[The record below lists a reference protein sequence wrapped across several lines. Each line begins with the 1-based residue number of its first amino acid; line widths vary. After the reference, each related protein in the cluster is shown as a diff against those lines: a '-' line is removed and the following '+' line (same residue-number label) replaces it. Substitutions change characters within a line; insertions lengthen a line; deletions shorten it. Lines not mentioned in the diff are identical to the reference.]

1 MNKKNWFIP
10 VLIVV
15 LNALAII
22 IRWSSLPEL
31 LPAHFDLEGNAGG
44 TMPRNALLYQPM
56 IGAAVCLSA
65 YIYAR
70 IKNRLQTGLV
80 ILSSGICMVLLL
92 STLVTLTM
100 GRMPVFMLAE
110 PVVLLAAVAAGIISM
125 VKSCKK
131 AG

>member
-1 MNKKNWFIP
+1 MNKRYWFLP
-10 VLIVV
+10 VLIVAI
-15 LNALAII
+15 NALAVIVK
-22 IRWSSLPEL
+22 WNSLPEFL
-31 LPAHFDLEGNAGG
+31 LAHFDLEGNAGG
-44 TMPRNALLYQPM
+44 TMPRNALLYQPL
-56 IGAAVCLSA
+56 IGAAVCLVA
-65 YIYAR
+65 YISAR